1 MTNRDRDGRRLP
13 RQARD
18 AAWTEWPADQDQD
31 LGGYELSD
39 AESTG
44 DLPAW
49 ADDEPPARRTARPSD
64 YVPRP
69 RSHATRKGD
78 PNRATMGRG
87 RLLELSRAL
96 SGGRARRGERT
107 AIPEPEYSAD
117 EPVADWWQ
125 EPEEWQSQGAQDQPS
140 AGRRVPQDRSASRGV
155 PTRRSGRDAYAR
167 SRPPRSAPTITV
179 PPAIARAAIFHD
191 PMLLGI
197 VGVTAASLALM
208 TAVVGNR
215 MGEMP
220 PGVVLHFNA
229 AGVPDLWGTRET
241 LWRLPLAATMLSV
254 MNVIAGAFMLDR
266 DAFLARFLVAS
277 SVLVNVLAW
286 IAVSLIFW

>member
-1 MTNRDRDGRRLP
+1 
-13 RQARD
+13 
-18 AAWTEWPADQDQD
+18 
-31 LGGYELSD
+31 
-39 AESTG
+39 
-44 DLPAW
+44 
-49 ADDEPPARRTARPSD
+49 
-64 YVPRP
+64 
-69 RSHATRKGD
+69 
-78 PNRATMGRG
+78 
-87 RLLELSRAL
+87 
-96 SGGRARRGERT
+96 
-107 AIPEPEYSAD
+107 
-117 EPVADWWQ
+117 
-125 EPEEWQSQGAQDQPS
+125 
-140 AGRRVPQDRSASRGV
+140 
-155 PTRRSGRDAYAR
+155 
-167 SRPPRSAPTITV
+167 
-179 PPAIARAAIFHD
+179 
-191 PMLLGI
+191 MLLGI